1 MRRYCDPKYK
11 KKITASKDVLQL
23 YSTESGRNLLEIEKQ
38 SKISRGVYHTC
49 MGCRGTFSSS

>member
-23 YSTESGRNLLEIEKQ
+23 YSTESGRNLLEIEN
-38 SKISRGVYHTC
+38 
-49 MGCRGTFSSS
+49 